1 MNLAFVSASEEFPE
15 DEVNFVDV
23 SLFSQTDSSFVVHK
37 EVIPCSTR
45 LGHFGRNQVI
55 RHGMGCGGVC
65 LCPVLLS
72 VNGMNLAYPGSPSQK
87 KFVSQTHL
95 LLSE

>member
-1 MNLAFVSASEEFPE
+1 MNASEGFPE

-55 RHGMGCGGVC
+55 RHGIGCGCVC

-72 VNGMNLAYPGSPSQK
+72 VNGISLAYPGSPSQK

>member
-1 MNLAFVSASEEFPE
+1 MDLAFVNALEGFPE

-55 RHGMGCGGVC
+55 RHGIGYGCVSLPSLTKCKRHKSCLSRFPIAEEVC
-65 LCPVLLS
+65 FP
-72 VNGMNLAYPGSPSQK
+72 NPLA
-87 KFVSQTHL
+87 F
-95 LLSE
+95 E